1 MRKNGKSGGHA
12 GPPLLALVLLVFLV
26 PAPAVAQT
34 EPHPLDTFLTDV
46 LNFTKPTGIRGTVR
60 YIDFDGPVLWLNWHQ
75 RSGDPSF
82 EMGWHT
88 VPGEAMLAVHPRD
101 TDSIVDLRALRK
113 GDCRGIDHSTRFR
126 RQTPDSV
133 VSNYVPA
140 ARRAFVAGEVRVGNL
155 DQMDAL
161 TG

>member
-1 MRKNGKSGGHA
+1 MRKNRKSGGHA
-12 GPPLLALVLLVFLV
+12 GPPLLTVMLLLVLT
-26 PAPAVAQT
+26 PAPTIAQT
-34 EPHPLDTFLTDV
+34 EPHPLDSFLTDV

-101 TDSIVDLRALRK
+101 TDSIVDLRALKK
-113 GDCRGIDHSTRFR
+113 GAAVELIIQLDSEGKRRILSFR
-126 RQTPDSV
+126 PMSQPRD
-133 VSNYVPA
+133 VP
-140 ARRAFVAGEVRVGNL
+140 L
-155 DQMDAL
+155 
-161 TG
+161 

>member
-1 MRKNGKSGGHA
+1 MRKNGKSGGRI
-12 GPPLLALVLLVFLV
+12 GSPLLTAMLLVVLT
-26 PAPAVAQT
+26 PAPTIAQT

-101 TDSIVDLRALRK
+101 KESIVDLRALRK
-113 GDCRGIDHSTRFR
+113 GTAVELIIQLDSEGKRRILSFR
-126 RQTPDSV
+126 PMSQPRD
-133 VSNYVPA
+133 VP
-140 ARRAFVAGEVRVGNL
+140 L
-155 DQMDAL
+155 
-161 TG
+161 

>member
-12 GPPLLALVLLVFLV
+12 GLPLLTVMLLVVLT
-26 PAPAVAQT
+26 PAPTIAQT

-82 EMGWHT
+82 EMGWHP
-88 VPGEAMLAVHPRD
+88 VPGEAMLAVHPHD
-101 TDSIVDLRALRK
+101 MDSIVDLRTLRK
-113 GDCRGIDHSTRFR
+113 GTAVELIIQLDSEGKRRILSFHSMSE
-126 RQTPDSV
+126 PPK
-133 VSNYVPA
+133 VP
-140 ARRAFVAGEVRVGNL
+140 L
-155 DQMDAL
+155 
-161 TG
+161 

>member
-1 MRKNGKSGGHA
+1 MRINRDSRGLA
-12 GPPLLALVLLVFLV
+12 GPYSLVAVLLVVLG

-46 LNFTKPTGIRGTVR
+46 LNFTKPTGIRGTIR

-75 RSGDPSF
+75 RSSDPSF

-101 TDSIVDLRALRK
+101 NESIVDLRALKQGTAVELIIQLDSEGKR
-113 GDCRGIDHSTRFR
+113 RILSFR
-126 RQTPDSV
+126 PMSQPRD
-133 VSNYVPA
+133 VPLS
-140 ARRAFVAGEVRVGNL
+140 AR
-155 DQMDAL
+155 
-161 TG
+161 

>member
-113 GDCRGIDHSTRFR
+113 GTAVELIIQLDSEGKRRILSFR
-126 RQTPDSV
+126 PMSQLRD
-133 VSNYVPA
+133 VP
-140 ARRAFVAGEVRVGNL
+140 L
-155 DQMDAL
+155 
-161 TG
+161 